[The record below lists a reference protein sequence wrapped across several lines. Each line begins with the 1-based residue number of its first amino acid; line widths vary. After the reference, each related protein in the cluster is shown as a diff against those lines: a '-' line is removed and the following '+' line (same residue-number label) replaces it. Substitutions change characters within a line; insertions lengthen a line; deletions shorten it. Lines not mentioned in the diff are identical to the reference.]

1 MLIFLKEQ
9 SELRD
14 VGAQEVCCCNADIVK
29 NTKQI

>member
-14 VGAQEVCCCNADIVK
+14 VWAQEICFCNFDIVK
-29 NTKQI
+29 NTKQV

>member
-9 SELRD
+9 SELREIR
-14 VGAQEVCCCNADIVK
+14 AQEVCCSNFDIVK